1 MQEAKSYSLSEQ
13 EFSYSPA
20 MDKVRKLILSEMEKQ
35 KSSLAEWSKA
45 IGKNHA
51 YLQQF
56 VHRGVPAE
64 LPEKARRALAK
75 VTKIPESKL
84 TADGRRVVPIGQEFD
99 PDPPPAP
106 EHSQA
111 HGRRDVIST
120 VHPYEPD
127 LPDAMPVVSSA
138 LSAGPG
144 QAAPEKVNTHTGGI
158 TYSAAAVLGE
168 ITLPRAVS
176 SSLSAAPTSRIHWFE
191 VRGDSMEPTLSGGD
205 WVGVNTLDLAIGQG
219 GVFALLD
226 GNGEILVKRLRR
238 LRGEDSSKVQIV
250 SDNPRQGV
258 DTEDLNAITIFGR
271 IVARISRVG

>member
-1 MQEAKSYSLSEQ
+1 M
-13 EFSYSPA
+13 
-20 MDKVRKLILSEMEKQ
+20 I
-35 KSSLAEWSKA
+35 AEIREGLKKP
-45 IGKNHA
+45 GKNKI
-51 YLQQF
+51 
-56 VHRGVPAE
+56 G
-64 LPEKARRALAK
+64 LAK
-75 VTKIPESKL
+75 ALGIEPSGVTAILTVGKNGKPRQIKAHEVEKIRAYFATPGKP
-84 TADGRRVVPIGQEFD
+84 AKRRVVPIGQEFD
-99 PDPPPAP
+99 PDPLP
-106 EHSQA
+106 EPHHGQV

-238 LRGEDSSKVQIV
+238 LRGDDSSKVQII

-258 DTEDLNAITIFGR
+258 DTEELDAITIFGR